1 MPCYGLLTVQHSDP
15 LQAAMTASQALRT
28 LLGTCNAHKAMLL
41 LQLLLPR
48 ERDAHRRAQAAV
60 QGQGQAAAE
69 GQAVRG
75 ERLVAVMD
83 GARQLAGRCAP
94 RPWGLPQDPVS
105 LWSRL
110 IAEADEL
117 GASEQRQ
124 R

>member
-1 MPCYGLLTVQHSDP
+1 MPFYEILSVQHCGP
-15 LQAAMTASQALRT
+15 MQAAMTASQALRT

-48 ERDAHRRAQAAV
+48 ERDAHRRAQAA
-60 QGQGQAAAE
+60 GQGQAAE

-94 RPWGLPQDPVS
+94 RPWGPPQDQHSPE
-105 LWSRL
+105 SRL
-110 IAEADEL
+110 IPEEM
-117 GASEQRQ
+117 S
-124 R
+124 